1 MQGVMAVKTE
11 PLTAQVPSMYNMLM
25 YVASLKVLV
34 DMQVAQSYGLLLGTL
49 LMNPKT
55 AQTIAAVFMLVYV
68 LVAGFFVRG
77 ELLRLET

>member
-1 MQGVMAVKTE
+1 M
-11 PLTAQVPSMYNMLM
+11 
-25 YVASLKVLV
+25 
-34 DMQVAQSYGLLLGTL
+34 AQSYGLLLGTL

-77 ELLRLET
+77 VCLACRDQSCC